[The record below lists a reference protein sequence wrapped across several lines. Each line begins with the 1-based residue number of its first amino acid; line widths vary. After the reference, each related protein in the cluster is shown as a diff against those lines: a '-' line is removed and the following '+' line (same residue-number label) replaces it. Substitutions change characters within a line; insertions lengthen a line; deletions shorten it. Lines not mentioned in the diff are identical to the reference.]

1 MSQFSDKLLR
11 YMVAEFH
18 MLLEIITLIT
28 STCLIVSL
36 TRISLDELS
45 KPLKNTTSLKA
56 TM

>member
-11 YMVAEFH
+11 YMVSEYH
-18 MLLEIITLIT
+18 VTERTTLIT
-28 STCLIVSL
+28 STCLTVSPI
-36 TRISLDELS
+36 RISLVELS